1 MILFSFLFKVD
12 IPDGVTSRP
21 ANLHPYY
28 LSLDLFPETIY
39 FMMKPNLIS
48 CIFPIE
54 IQPYSE
60 NYSDWK
66 EINTVNWMTS
76 NPSFSENKVMKILV
90 SNIIV

>member
-1 MILFSFLFKVD
+1 
-12 IPDGVTSRP
+12 
-21 ANLHPYY
+21 
-28 LSLDLFPETIY
+28 
-39 FMMKPNLIS
+39 MMKQNLIL

-54 IQPYSE
+54 IQPCSE
-60 NYSDWK
+60 NNSDWK